1 MKEIKNSQSIDVN
14 DTCNTCGAFV
24 DLGAVINEND
34 TELLIELTG
43 ADANSEAQRLAT
55 IATQNFT
62 NVDYKLDEGVDKV
75 SLVIKFN
82 VTAEKMIF
90 QMQQGLT

>member
-1 MKEIKNSQSIDVN
+1 MKEIKESQAVDAN

-34 TELLIELTG
+34 TELLVQFEG
-43 ADANSEAQRLAT
+43 PKANLEAERLAL

-62 NVDYKLDEGVDKV
+62 NVDYKIDKGQDKI
-75 SLVIKFN
+75 SLLIKFD